1 MSVATPRTGGATDR
15 SPIVRSMTARL
26 PALDG
31 LRAVAALLVV
41 ATHAAYLTGFTVNG
55 GLLGR
60 LAGRGDFG
68 VAIFFALSGFLL
80 HHGLVSDARDGR
92 GDLRAYAVRRAARV
106 LPAYWVTLAVVVAF
120 SRPDARTAIAQALA
134 VQTYLSDSDIPSFS
148 QSWSIPTEVS
158 FYIALPL
165 VVWLLG
171 LVRRRHPELPVI
183 LLIGSAVVATL
194 ALALMPVGVVGED
207 VLIERWLPARWPN
220 FAVGMVLAELLL
232 DPGSRLARATRRLA
246 RDSAGCLLVAAAAL
260 LLATTPIAG
269 PLTLGLVSGSQLS
282 MRLALSTVVAGFLLA
297 PLVLGRDDAY
307 TAALGSR
314 PARNVGGVSYGLFLW
329 HLPVFSAI
337 YAVSGAT
344 VFTGGILPLLAIGL
358 PVSLFLAWLSHV
370 AIELPAMR
378 WAARAVPHRRAPL
391 PR

>member
-1 MSVATPRTGGATDR
+1 
-15 SPIVRSMTARL
+15 MTARL

-60 LAGRGDFG
+60 IAGRGDFG

-80 HHGLVSDARDGR
+80 HFRLVSDAREGR
-92 GDLRAYAVRRAARV
+92 TDIRAYAVRRAARV
-106 LPAYWVTLAVVVAF
+106 LPAYWVTLAVVVALAQ
-120 SRPDARTAIAQALA
+120 PPVRTVVAQALA
-134 VQTYLSDSDIPSFS
+134 VQTYLPGADIDEFS
-148 QSWSIPTEVS
+148 QSWSIPTELS
-158 FYIALPL
+158 FYIVLPL

-171 LVRRRHPELPVI
+171 LARRRHPDLPV
-183 LLIGSAVVATL
+183 LLLVGSAVLATV
-194 ALALMPVGVVGED
+194 ALAFVTVGEIGED

-220 FAVGMVLAELLL
+220 FAVGMVIAELLL
-232 DPGSRLARATRRLA
+232 RPDTRLARGAHRLA
-246 RDSAGCLLVAAAAL
+246 RDTAGCLVLAAAAL

-269 PLTLGLVSGSQLS
+269 LLTLGPVSGVQLS
-282 MRLALSTVVAGFLLA
+282 ARLALSTAVAGLLLA

-307 TAALGSR
+307 SAALGSR
-314 PARNVGGVSYGLFLW
+314 PARGVGTVSYGLFLW
-329 HLPVFSAI
+329 HLPVFAGL
-337 YAVSGAT
+337 YALTGAE
-344 VFTGGILPLLAIGL
+344 VFTGGILPLLAVGL

-370 AIELPAMR
+370 AVERPAMR

>member
-1 MSVATPRTGGATDR
+1 
-15 SPIVRSMTARL
+15 MTARL

-41 ATHAAYLTGFTVNG
+41 VTHAAYLTGFTVNG

-80 HHGLVSDARDGR
+80 HHALVSDRRDGR
-92 GDLRAYAVRRAARV
+92 SDLRAYAVRRAARV
-106 LPAYWVTLAVVVAF
+106 LPAYWVTLAVVVVV
-120 SRPDARTAIAQALA
+120 SRPGTRTAVAQALG
-134 VQTYLSDSDIPSFS
+134 VQTYLGNTDISSFS
-148 QSWSIPTEVS
+148 QSWSIPTELS
-158 FYIALPL
+158 FYVVLPL
-165 VVWLLG
+165 VVWLLD
-171 LVRRRHPELPVI
+171 LARRRHRDLPAL
-183 LLIGSAVVATL
+183 LLIGSAVVATV
-194 ALALMPVGVVGED
+194 ALALMPVGVVGDD

-220 FAVGMVLAELLL
+220 FAVGMVLAELVLNR
-232 DPGSRLARATRRLA
+232 DSRPARATGRLA
-246 RDSAGCLLVAAAAL
+246 RDSAGCLLVAAGAL

-269 PLTLGLVSGSQLS
+269 PLTLGLVSGVQLS
-282 MRLALSTVVAGFLLA
+282 VRLALSTVVAGFLLA
-297 PLVLGRDDAY
+297 PLVLGREDAY
-307 TAALGSR
+307 AAALGSR
-314 PARNVGGVSYGLFLW
+314 SARDVGAVSYGLFLW
-329 HLPVFSAI
+329 HLPVFSAV

-370 AIELPAMR
+370 AVELPAMR

>member
-1 MSVATPRTGGATDR
+1 
-15 SPIVRSMTARL
+15 MTARL

-80 HHGLVSDARDGR
+80 HHGLASDARAGHS
-92 GDLRAYAVRRAARV
+92 DLRAYAVRRAARV
-106 LPAYWVTLAVVVAF
+106 LPAYWVTLAVVVVVT
-120 SRPDARTAIAQALA
+120 RPEARTALAQALA

-148 QSWSIPTEVS
+148 QSWSIPTELS
-158 FYIALPL
+158 FYIVLPL
-165 VVWLLG
+165 VVWLLDR
-171 LVRRRHPELPVI
+171 VRRRHPDLPVA
-183 LLIGSAVVATL
+183 LLIGSAVVATV
-194 ALALMPVGVVGED
+194 ALAALPVGVVGED

-232 DPGSRLARATRRLA
+232 NPGSRLARVSRRLA

-269 PLTLGLVSGSQLS
+269 PLTLGLVSGTQLS
-282 MRLALSTVVAGFLLA
+282 VRLALSTVVAGFLLA
-297 PLVLGRDDAY
+297 PLVLGRADAY
-307 TAALGSR
+307 SAALASR
-314 PARNVGGVSYGLFLW
+314 PARNIGTVSYGLFLW

-337 YAVSGAT
+337 YAISGAA

-358 PVSLFLAWLSHV
+358 PVSLFIAWLSHV
-370 AIELPAMR
+370 AVERPAMR

>member
-1 MSVATPRTGGATDR
+1 VVHPS
-15 SPIVRSMTARL
+15 SPIVRSMPARL

-80 HHGLVSDARDGR
+80 HHGLVSDERN
-92 GDLRAYAVRRAARV
+92 GDTDIRAYAVRRAARV
-106 LPAYWVTLAVVVAF
+106 LPAYWVTLAVVVLATE
-120 SRPDARTAIAQALA
+120 PGARTALAQALA

-148 QSWSIPTEVS
+148 QSWSIPTELS
-158 FYIALPL
+158 FYIVLPF

-171 LVRRRHPELPVI
+171 RVRRRHPDLPVQ
-183 LLIGSAVVATL
+183 LLVVSAIAATV
-194 ALALMPVGVVGED
+194 ALAVAPVGTVGED

-220 FAVGMVLAELLL
+220 FAVGMVLAEMVLN
-232 DPGSRLARATRRLA
+232 PGSRAARATRRIA
-246 RDSAGCLLVAAAAL
+246 RDSVGCLLIAAAAL

-282 MRLALSTVVAGFLLA
+282 VRLALSTVVAWFLLA

-307 TAALGSR
+307 SAALGSR

-337 YAVSGAT
+337 YALSGAT
-344 VFTGGILPLLAIGL
+344 VFTGGILPLLAVGL
-358 PVSLFLAWLSHV
+358 PISLFLAWLSHV
-370 AIELPAMR
+370 AIERPAMR